1 MEIHRKRVREHSW
14 CYDEVPHALVKE
26 EKIGTLPNVEVIDE
40 IWGILVDL
48 LFHDQ
53 DIVVH
58 LGQTDWTGGCGFR
71 CVAVRSA
78 GGLCVTIPVLNV
90 HCVVLSLLDATIY
103 SRVAWIGFNV
113 GVGIIRWMG
122 FNVGVGIIA
131 CLGFIRWDGQIF
143 NIIIGI
149 NCRKAGEAVFSEF
162 GSNVRR
168 TI

>member
-48 LFHDQ
+48 LFYDR
-53 DIVVH
+53 DVVVH
-58 LGQTDWTGGCGFR
+58 LGQTDWTGSCGLR

-113 GVGIIRWMG
+113 GVGIIKWMG

-149 NCRKAGEAVFSEF
+149 DCRKAGEAVFSEF

>member
-1 MEIHRKRVREHSW
+1 MTLVSVGMSLSVKWRSFWSDLLVHSMKRVCEHGW
-14 CYDEVPHALVKE
+14 RDNEVTHALVKE

-48 LFHDQ
+48 LFYDQ

-71 CVAVRSA
+71 CIAVRSA

-113 GVGIIRWMG
+113 GVGIIMIVYEVVPDCGRPVRAG
-122 FNVGVGIIA
+122 TP
-131 CLGFIRWDGQIF
+131 
-143 NIIIGI
+143 
-149 NCRKAGEAVFSEF
+149 KAYSVHS
-162 GSNVRR
+162 
-168 TI
+168 